1 MATDIERRRSPR
13 CAIDFFVQEVLADRT
28 FLHPAINL
36 SPDGIYILAA
46 DDRRAIDG
54 DQTLR
59 LEFTLP
65 TGRLIAAGGRVTR
78 VDDRR
83 GQRGIGIG
91 FEGLSAEDRSAIEA
105 YIDEVDAVRGRAAGG
120 AGASAT
126 A

>member
-1 MATDIERRRSPR
+1 MTSHIERRRSPR
-13 CAIDFFVQEVLADRT
+13 CSIDFFVQEVLADRT

-36 SPDGIYILAA
+36 STDGIYILAH
-46 DDRRAIDG
+46 DDRKAIDG

-65 TGRLIAAGGRVTR
+65 TGHAIATSGRVVR

-91 FEGLSAEDRSAIEA
+91 FKDLSQDDRTAIETF
-105 YIDEVDAVRGRAAGG
+105 IDGLGVQEQA
-120 AGASAT
+120 AT